1 MEHIQK
7 TEKARFDGQLPTEQK
22 QYFEQAAALGGFRTL
37 TEFVFLAA
45 QEKAEQI
52 IKEHKTILS
61 SQRDREVFFEALIS
75 PPKPNEKLEA
85 AAQRYNDEMESK

>member
-7 TEKARFDGQLPTEQK
+7 IEKARFDGQLPVEQK

-52 IKEHKTILS
+52 VKEHKTILS
-61 SQRDREVFFEALIS
+61 SQRDRDVFFEALVS
-75 PPKPNEKLEA
+75 PPIPNEKLKSA
-85 AAQRYNDEMESK
+85 AEKYNDELES